1 MNTSTLSFPRGPIFP
16 AADGSKTLATF
27 WQEALA
33 DLSNRL
39 GQAPVLAWLQPVRPL
54 KVDVGVLTVA
64 APTLQIQDWIS
75 LHLTPAVQETFRSL
89 GFPDLRLR
97 VVVEAEAA
105 GGVTDARGSQTFDS
119 FAVASENRE
128 AFFALR
134 SILEGGDRP
143 GVLISGPPGSG
154 KTHLLMAAAVYASGH
169 GRPVFIRA
177 ADLAKPDGPGYAA
190 SPRGEKSPVT
200 VCDNLQLRGLHYL
213 EQERLAFELIEA
225 QENEGQVVL
234 VTDAV
239 VDTRSPMHFRLSE
252 ALHPL
257 RFVSL
262 SRPGFSLR
270 EATLK
275 MMLVQRGCVLPTRV
289 IHLLAAVSPPDAHV
303 MESIL
308 RDIIELSRPTNGRVE
323 AEDVI
328 RVVGRSGRK
337 CVKTPPRAVLQTVME
352 SFGVSLGELVGHI
365 RSRRLERAR
374 HVTMFLLRAE
384 CGISASEIG
393 SILGGRSHSCVAY
406 GCADIDREYE
416 TVSGRQKIDALR
428 CGLREQWTTAQPL
441 PM

>member
-1 MNTSTLSFPRGPIFP
+1 
-16 AADGSKTLATF
+16 
-27 WQEALA
+27 
-33 DLSNRL
+33 
-39 GQAPVLAWLQPVRPL
+39 
-54 KVDVGVLTVA
+54 
-64 APTLQIQDWIS
+64 
-75 LHLTPAVQETFRSL
+75 
-89 GFPDLRLR
+89 
-97 VVVEAEAA
+97 
-105 GGVTDARGSQTFDS
+105 
-119 FAVASENRE
+119 
-128 AFFALR
+128 
-134 SILEGGDRP
+134 
-143 GVLISGPPGSG
+143 
-154 KTHLLMAAAVYASGH
+154 
-169 GRPVFIRA
+169 
-177 ADLAKPDGPGYAA
+177 
-190 SPRGEKSPVT
+190 
-200 VCDNLQLRGLHYL
+200 
-213 EQERLAFELIEA
+213 
-225 QENEGQVVL
+225 
-234 VTDAV
+234 
-239 VDTRSPMHFRLSE
+239 
-252 ALHPL
+252 
-257 RFVSL
+257 
-262 SRPGFSLR
+262 
-270 EATLK
+270 
-275 MMLVQRGCVLPTRV
+275 
-289 IHLLAAVSPPDAHV
+289 